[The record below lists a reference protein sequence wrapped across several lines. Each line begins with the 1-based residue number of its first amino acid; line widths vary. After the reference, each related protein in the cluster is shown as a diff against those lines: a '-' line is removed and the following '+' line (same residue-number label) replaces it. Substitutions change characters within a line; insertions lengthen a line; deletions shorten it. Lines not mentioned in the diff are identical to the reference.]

1 MRLAAAFLVVAI
13 HISPFADRSAAA
25 DFLLTRVVARL
36 AVPFFF
42 MASGYFTLSR
52 YDTNGERLRRF
63 LQKTAALYAAGI
75 ALYLPL
81 SVYGGYFS
89 GSIPDLFR
97 KIVFDGTMYHLW
109 YLPAAMLGML
119 IARHLMRR
127 LDYPAALAVAAALY
141 LVGLFGDSY
150 YGLAANVP
158 VLGSLYDVL
167 FTAFSYTRNGLFFAP
182 IFLLLGGALAEKK
195 RTISLPAAS
204 AGLAVSMLFMTA
216 EALLLRRYDVPRHD
230 SMTIF
235 LLPSS
240 WFLFQI
246 LLCFKGRRVRGLRTA
261 SMLIYLVHP
270 MMIVL
275 VRGLAKALH
284 LQKLLVEDHLV
295 FYLLVCVLSAA
306 FGFGAAV
313 IRERFGRKKRHDKRT
328 ERAYLEV
335 NLDRLAHNAAVLQS
349 AMPKN
354 CELMAVVK
362 ARAYGHGACPVAAHL
377 EQNGV
382 KAFAVATIDE
392 GIELRHGGIR
402 GEILVLGFTD
412 ERRAKDLKKYRLTQT
427 LIDFSYAER
436 LNRQNVPVRAHLA
449 VDSGMHRLGI
459 AADDLAS
466 VRRIFR
472 MKNLKVDGI
481 FTHLCCA
488 DSLRPDD
495 RAFTEEQICR
505 FYALID
511 RMKAAGLPIPKIHIQ
526 SSYGLLN
533 EPKLRCDYVRAGI
546 ALYGVRSAP
555 NDQTL
560 LRLDLLPA
568 LSLKSRVVLLKNV
581 SKGEAV
587 GYGRAFCARR
597 DSRIAIVPVGYGD
610 GFPRNLSD
618 TEACVRIGETLCPIV
633 GRICMDQLAVD
644 VTDMESVNVGDEVV
658 LIDDKTGSPIDAAH
672 TAARA
677 GSISNELLC
686 RMGARLPIVYR
697 CE

>member
-1 MRLAAAFLVVAI
+1 MNRQKCETGVDRMRLAAAFLVVAI

-63 LQKTAALYAAGI
+63 MQKTAALYAVGI

-141 LVGLFGDSY
+141 LIGLFGDSY
-150 YGLAANVP
+150 YGLAANAP
-158 VLGSLYDVL
+158 VLGSFYDVL

-182 IFLLLGGALAEKK
+182 IFLLLGGVLAEKK
-195 RTISLPAAS
+195 RTLSLPAAL
-204 AGLAVSMLFMTA
+204 AGLAVGMIFMTA

-261 SMLIYLVHP
+261 SMLIYLIHP

-306 FGFGAAV
+306 FGFGAAM
-313 IRERFGRKKRHDKRT
+313 IRERFGRKKDGTRRFGGESRSIGAQCRGAAKRDA
-328 ERAYLEV
+328 EKLRI
-335 NLDRLAHNAAVLQS
+335 DGGRQS
-349 AMPKN
+349 A
-354 CELMAVVK
+354 
-362 ARAYGHGACPVAAHL
+362 
-377 EQNGV
+377 GV
-382 KAFAVATIDE
+382 RTRRVSRGSAFGTK
-392 GIELRHGGIR
+392 
-402 GEILVLGFTD
+402 
-412 ERRAKDLKKYRLTQT
+412 RRQ
-427 LIDFSYAER
+427 
-436 LNRQNVPVRAHLA
+436 
-449 VDSGMHRLGI
+449 G
-459 AADDLAS
+459 
-466 VRRIFR
+466 VRR
-472 MKNLKVDGI
+472 
-481 FTHLCCA
+481 C
-488 DSLRPDD
+488 DD
-495 RAFTEEQICR
+495 RR
-505 FYALID
+505 GD
-511 RMKAAGLPIPKIHIQ
+511 RT
-526 SSYGLLN
+526 S
-533 EPKLRCDYVRAGI
+533 
-546 ALYGVRSAP
+546 
-555 NDQTL
+555 
-560 LRLDLLPA
+560 
-568 LSLKSRVVLLKNV
+568 
-581 SKGEAV
+581 
-587 GYGRAFCARR
+587 ARR
-597 DSRIAIVPVGYGD
+597 DSRRDPDFGIHGRTSRE
-610 GFPRNLSD
+610 GFKEISF
-618 TEACVRIGETLCPIV
+618 
-633 GRICMDQLAVD
+633 
-644 VTDMESVNVGDEVV
+644 
-658 LIDDKTGSPIDAAH
+658 DADFD
-672 TAARA
+672 RFF
-677 GSISNELLC
+677 LC
-686 RMGARLPIVYR
+686 RAAEPAKRSRSRPSCG
-697 CE
+697 